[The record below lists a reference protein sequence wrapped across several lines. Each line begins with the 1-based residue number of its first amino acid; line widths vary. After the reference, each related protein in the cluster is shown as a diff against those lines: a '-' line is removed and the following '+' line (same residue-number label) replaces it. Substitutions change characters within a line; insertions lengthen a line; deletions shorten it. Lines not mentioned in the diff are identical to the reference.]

1 MACSLPGFSVHGIF
15 QVLNLGLPHCR
26 QMLYRLSHQ
35 GSPEDSQRERKMKER
50 ERETFPAKSSNL
62 RRCPAR
68 SQHKGLREY
77 QRRASRL
84 QTGPA
89 HPSPEAGRQAANS
102 QSQRERGKLGPGV
115 GIFYQ
120 TASRLPVAKQ
130 VFLGS
135 WTVAIQREGCCQRSC
150 PQRRHTARLRQRS
163 RCAQRKPNGWD
174 GEVIR
179 CTAHLGSVHWPSTW
193 SPELLGPGKG
203 TKRRPDRVCAF
214 VEYPRT

>member
-89 HPSPEAGRQAANS
+89 HPSPETGRQAANS
-102 QSQRERGKLGPGV
+102 QSQRERGKLAPELASSTKLRAGSLLLSKSSWDPG
-115 GIFYQ
+115 
-120 TASRLPVAKQ
+120 RLPSGGRVAARDH
-130 VFLGS
+130 VPRGD
-135 WTVAIQREGCCQRSC
+135 T
-150 PQRRHTARLRQRS
+150 RHA
-163 RCAQRKPNGWD
+163 
-174 GEVIR
+174 
-179 CTAHLGSVHWPSTW
+179 
-193 SPELLGPGKG
+193 
-203 TKRRPDRVCAF
+203 
-214 VEYPRT
+214 